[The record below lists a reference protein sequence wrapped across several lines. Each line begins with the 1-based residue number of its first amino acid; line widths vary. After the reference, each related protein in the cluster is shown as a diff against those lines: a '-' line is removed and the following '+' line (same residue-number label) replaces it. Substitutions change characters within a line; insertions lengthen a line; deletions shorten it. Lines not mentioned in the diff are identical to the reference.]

1 MTEEVWRQ
9 ALSFLDTFRAGEHG
23 GDVTGLYSLA
33 AQDQTGVLNKH
44 KHKLLQ
50 PFSDRQVDM
59 KIMYYELIKML
70 MDYDK
75 KQQSEEEYFVTNTV
89 HKIEGYQQL
98 TNKVTS
104 YLIFGHKISNPG
116 CFSFKDIS
124 IKSS

>member
-9 ALSFLDTFRAGEHG
+9 ALSFLDTFRAGEAG
-23 GDVTGLYSLA
+23 GDITGLYSRA
-33 AQDQTGVLNKH
+33 GQDQTGGLNKH
-44 KHKLLQ
+44 RQKLLQ
-50 PFSDRQVDM
+50 PFSERQVDM

-98 TNKVTS
+98 TNKVNLHPIVFVHKNHNLVCLIASKTS
-104 YLIFGHKISNPG
+104 Q
-116 CFSFKDIS
+116 
-124 IKSS
+124 